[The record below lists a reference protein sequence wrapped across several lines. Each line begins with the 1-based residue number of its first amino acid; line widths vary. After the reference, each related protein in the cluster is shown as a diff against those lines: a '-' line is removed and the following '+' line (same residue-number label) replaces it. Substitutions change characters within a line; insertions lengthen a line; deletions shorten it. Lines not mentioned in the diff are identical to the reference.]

1 MRRGPAADLKL
12 VLRLLQVPIPP
23 ARFPV
28 HEDLPTIYIMKCK
41 LLFALVTSFVAAGL
55 WAQQPPQAASVA
67 QSPAAEVA
75 PVDTALP
82 LSASGQLAA
91 ASETET
97 AAASGALLLDV
108 GDVLDVRVF
117 DTPEL
122 SGKLRVDRSGCIT
135 LPVGGT
141 VEVKGLAPEQVQ
153 AAVEQRFRQ
162 REILRD
168 PHVEIFVLEYA
179 TQRVTV
185 MGEVKMPGVYPIGGK
200 RSVED
205 FVSVAGGPTTSAGK
219 SAVLTHKKSPGQPIT
234 VDLSGSA
241 QSGPQPQVEPG
252 DRIVVM
258 RAGIVYVVGDV
269 ARPGGYLIENKDT
282 ITVVR
287 ALALA
292 QGLNKTA
299 KLEAKLIRNTTAG
312 RTATDLPLKKIL
324 ANQAADP
331 KLQDEDVLYIPVS
344 GAKQWTEKG
353 LTSALQMAVG
363 VVIYGRY

>member
-1 MRRGPAADLKL
+1 
-12 VLRLLQVPIPP
+12 
-23 ARFPV
+23 
-28 HEDLPTIYIMKCK
+28 MKRN
-41 LLFALVTSFVAAGL
+41 LLFALVISFAVVTL
-55 WAQQPPQAASVA
+55 WAQQAPQAATVPQAS
-67 QSPAAEVA
+67 AAEVA
-75 PVDTALP
+75 PVGTT
-82 LSASGQLAA
+82 LSAVSDQSPQ
-91 ASETET
+91 ASEAET
-97 AAASGALLLDV
+97 AASGAALLLDV

-122 SGKLRVDRSGCIT
+122 SGKLRVDSRGDIT

-141 VEVKGLAPEQVQ
+141 VAVKGLTPEQVQ

-185 MGEVKMPGVYPIGGK
+185 MGEVKMPGVYPVGGK
-200 RSVED
+200 RGVLD
-205 FVSVAGGPTTSAGK
+205 LVSIAGGPTSSASK
-219 SAVLTHKKSPGQPIT
+219 TAVLTHKKSPGEPIA
-234 VDLSGSA
+234 VDLSGSL
-241 QSGPQPQVEPG
+241 QNGPQPQVEPG

-269 ARPGGYLIENKDT
+269 GRPGGYLIENQDT
-282 ITVVR
+282 LTVMR

-292 QGLNKTA
+292 QGVNKTA
-299 KLEAKLIRNTTAG
+299 KLEARLIRNTPAG
-312 RTATDLPLKKIL
+312 RTETDLPLKKIF

-344 GAKQWTEKG
+344 GAKQWTDKAF
-353 LTSALQMAVG
+353 TSALQMAVG
-363 VVIYGRY
+363 VVIYGRN